1 MPPVPETDTGVLSA
15 SGLPDSLRYT
25 GNIMAGKKT
34 LETTYKNAGWRFVMP
49 AALFIFV
56 LSFYPMVQAFFLSL
70 QSGLANNLHFSGLR
84 NYIRLFQ
91 DEKFLAAV
99 RNVFIYLV
107 FQVPVMLFLALI
119 LASILNDKKLKCK
132 GLFRTMVFLPC
143 ATALVS
149 SALIF
154 KSIFALDGLANTWLM
169 GLGILA
175 EPKNWLQDP
184 VWARIIIILTVTW
197 RWTGY
202 NTVFFLAGLQNI
214 ETSVYEAAR
223 IDGASPSQSF
233 FKITL
238 PLLKPVIL
246 LTAIMSTNGTLQLFD
261 EVQNITAGGPG
272 NETLTISQ
280 YIYRLSFVYN
290 PQFGYAAAVSYTILI
305 MVAILAFVQI
315 KIGDKA

>member
-1 MPPVPETDTGVLSA
+1 
-15 SGLPDSLRYT
+15 
-25 GNIMAGKKT
+25 MAGKKT
-34 LETTYKNAGWRFVMP
+34 LEMKYKNAGWRFVMP
-49 AALFIFV
+49 AALLIFV
-56 LSFYPMVQAFFLSL
+56 LSFYPMVRAFFLSL

-91 DEKFLAAV
+91 DEKFLASV

-107 FQVPVMLFLALI
+107 FQVPIMLFLALI
-119 LASILNDKKLKCK
+119 LASILNDRNLKFK

-154 KSIFALDGLANTWLM
+154 KSLFALDGLVNTWLLSM
-169 GLGILA
+169 GILSG
-175 EPKNWLQDP
+175 PKNWLQDP
-184 VWARIIIILTVTW
+184 VWAKVIIIITITW

-223 IDGASPSQSF
+223 IDGASPVQSF
-233 FKITL
+233 FRITL

-261 EVQNITAGGPG
+261 EVQNITGGGPG

-290 PQFGYAAAVSYTILI
+290 PQFGYAAAVSYMILI
-305 MVAILAFVQI
+305 MVAVLSFIQI
-315 KIGDKA
+315 KVGDKK

>member
-1 MPPVPETDTGVLSA
+1 
-15 SGLPDSLRYT
+15 
-25 GNIMAGKKT
+25 MAGKKT
-34 LETTYKNAGWRFVMP
+34 LEMKYKNAGWCFVMP
-49 AALFIFV
+49 AAILIFV
-56 LSFYPMVQAFFLSL
+56 LSFYPMVRAFFLSL

-91 DEKFLAAV
+91 DEKFLASV

-154 KSIFALDGLANTWLM
+154 KSLFALDGIVNTWLLS
-169 GLGILA
+169 LGILA

-184 VWARIIIILTVTW
+184 VWAKIIIIITITW

-214 ETSVYEAAR
+214 QTSIYEAAR
-223 IDGASPSQSF
+223 IDGASSAQSF
-233 FKITL
+233 FRITL

-246 LTAIMSTNGTLQLFD
+246 LTAVMSTNGTLQLFD
-261 EVQNITAGGPG
+261 EVQNLTAGGPG

-280 YIYRLSFVYN
+280 YIYKLSFVYN
-290 PQFGYAAAVSYTILI
+290 PQFGYAAAVSYMILI
-305 MVAILAFVQI
+305 MVAILSFIQI
-315 KIGDKA
+315 KVGDKN

>member
-1 MPPVPETDTGVLSA
+1 
-15 SGLPDSLRYT
+15 
-25 GNIMAGKKT
+25 MARKKT
-34 LETTYKNAGWRFVMP
+34 LEMKYQNAGWRFVMP
-49 AALFIFV
+49 AAVLIFA
-56 LSFYPMVQAFFLSL
+56 LSFYPMVRAFFLSL
-70 QSGLANNLHFSGLR
+70 QSGLANNLHFTGLR

-91 DEKFLAAV
+91 DERFIASVK
-99 RNVFIYLV
+99 NVFIYLI
-107 FQVPVMLFLALI
+107 FQVPIMLFLALI

-154 KSIFALDGLANTWLM
+154 KSLFSLDGLVNTWLM
-169 GLGILA
+169 QFGFLS

-184 VWARIIIILTVTW
+184 VWARIIIIFTITW

-223 IDGASPSQSF
+223 IDGASPVQSF

-261 EVQNITAGGPG
+261 EVQNITGGGPG
-272 NETLTISQ
+272 NATLTISQ
-280 YIYRLSFVYN
+280 YIYQLSFVLN
-290 PQFGYAAAVSYTILI
+290 PQFGYAAAVSYAILI
-305 MVAILAFVQI
+305 MVAILSFIQI
-315 KIGDKA
+315 KVGDKQ

>member
-1 MPPVPETDTGVLSA
+1 MTGCPHFPGS
-15 SGLPDSLRYT
+15 PFT
-25 GNIMAGKKT
+25 GTIMARKST
-34 LETTYKNAGWRFVMP
+34 LETKYKRAGWRFVMP
-49 AALFIFV
+49 AAILIFV

-70 QSGLANNLHFSGLR
+70 QSGLANNLHFTGLR
-84 NYIRLFQ
+84 NYIRLFH
-91 DEKFLAAV
+91 DERFIASVK
-99 RNVFIYLV
+99 NVFIYLI
-107 FQVPVMLFLALI
+107 FQVPIMLFLALI
-119 LASILNDKKLKCK
+119 LASILNDNKLKCK

-154 KSIFALDGLANTWLM
+154 KSFFSLDGIANTWLM
-169 GLGILA
+169 ALGILH

-184 VWARIIIILTVTW
+184 VWARVIIIFTITW

-223 IDGASPSQSF
+223 IDGASPAQSF
-233 FKITL
+233 FRITL

-261 EVQNITAGGPG
+261 EVQNITGGGPG
-272 NETLTISQ
+272 NSTLTISQ
-280 YIYRLSFVYN
+280 YIYQLSFVLN
-290 PQFGYAAAVSYTILI
+290 PQFGYAAAVSYAILI
-305 MVAILAFVQI
+305 MVAVLSFIQI
-315 KIGDKA
+315 RVGDKQ